1 MPLISSWYAARYLF
15 VIFITL
21 NILTFYGIMSVFI
34 TPDVAMASVLSGTFY
49 GEHLGCPRLVCLLDM
64 HSPVFMPMVAH
75 SM

>member
-1 MPLISSWYAARYLF
+1 MPSALRRYLF

-49 GEHLGCPRLVCLLDM
+49 GEHLRWLWIIV
-64 HSPVFMPMVAH
+64 
-75 SM
+75 